1 MFERFFIIQNSIAFW
16 AFDYTLTIRVFLL
29 SFSCCLNKKCSSY
42 ELHFLLFQTFS
53 HFISILHC
61 TALLYVTIY
70 TYYHTALNTVRNT
83 ACNVFF
89 IWMFAYKTQASIC
102 FVFILELSLS
112 YYQRPTLPYIPYFLK
127 ENVTALLFCHLQA
140 LQARPLLLRYYSLPH

>member
-1 MFERFFIIQNSIAFW
+1 MLMRYLHRQVRQVRPMVYHKLQYPNFCSDI
-16 AFDYTLTIRVFLL
+16 FLL
-29 SFSCCLNKKCSSY
+29 WA
-42 ELHFLLFQTFS
+42 FS

-61 TALLYVTIY
+61 PALLYVTIY

-83 ACNVFF
+83 AYNVFF

-127 ENVTALLFCHLQA
+127 ENVTAPLFCHLQA